1 MTTGFEFLFT
11 VLANLVIELP
21 LLFIISKFIMK
32 WGYETDHVIFSGTIG
47 AMMRLSYI
55 WFVLPLFIAS
65 GTPYYIYI
73 LQAIGI
79 LIESLVLYNALR
91 VDYNKALIISIV
103 INVASFLAAPKVM
116 SFIVSGK
123 F

>member
-1 MTTGFEFLFT
+1 MTGYDFLFNIL
-11 VLANLVIELP
+11 VNLIIELP

-47 AMMRLSYI
+47 AAMRLSYI
-55 WFVLPLFIAS
+55 YFVIPLFIADS
-65 GTPYYIYI
+65 IPYYIYV

-79 LIESLVLYNALR
+79 LIESLVLYNAIR
-91 VDYNKALIISIV
+91 VEFNKVLVVSAIINI
-103 INVASFLAAPKVM
+103 ASFLAVPKIM
-116 SFIVSGK
+116 YFISNGR